1 MASRKSQV
9 SRHSPRKRARLG
21 RAAEHL
27 IRAAEI
33 CAEEEPRKA
42 PAILSAAADL
52 FDRAGQAQS
61 AAVVR
66 ERLTTLRR
74 IIRTAAR
81 RHEL

>member
-1 MASRKSQV
+1 MANRKPLGP
-9 SRHSPRKRARLG
+9 SPRKRARLG

-33 CAEEEPRKA
+33 CAEEDPRKA

-52 FDRAGQAQS
+52 FDRAGQAGS
-61 AAVVR
+61 ATLVR
-66 ERLTTLRR
+66 ERLAEMRR
-74 IIRTAAR
+74 IIRHAAR